1 MYVLTKDDLFTLKL
15 VREEKHLALPT
26 VTSLVLVKEIHDV
39 LYQYLV
45 DEEKERLLNLFLD
58 KLKKHIDRQKE
69 GNGPFSVPIQELEFL
84 EQEGLDELKYM
95 NWIEVPVYVFEIGLD
110 IDPASKEYEAR
121 LENVLSLLEE
131 LVVYNRIPGTNF
143 INVYPQGQ
151 GPI

>member
-1 MYVLTKDDLFTLKL
+1 MLAKDNLFTLKL
-15 VREEKHLALPT
+15 VREERHLALPT

-45 DEEKERLLNLFLD
+45 DEEKERLLNMFLD
-58 KLKKHIDRQKE
+58 KLKRHIDREKE

-95 NWIEVPVYVFEIGLD
+95 NWIEMPVYVFEIGLNVEPSD
-110 IDPASKEYEAR
+110 ESFEER
-121 LENVLSLLEE
+121 LESVLSLLNE
-131 LVVYNRIPGTNF
+131 LVVYNRIPGTNL

-151 GPI
+151 GLI